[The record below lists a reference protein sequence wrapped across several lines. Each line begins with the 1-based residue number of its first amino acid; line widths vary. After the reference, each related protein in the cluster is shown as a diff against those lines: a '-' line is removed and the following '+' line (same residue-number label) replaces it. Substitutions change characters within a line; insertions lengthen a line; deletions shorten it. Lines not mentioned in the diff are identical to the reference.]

1 MYHYDAPP
9 RVTWGRVRTLAV
21 RTLPA
26 PQSYIIGFFLFLVA
40 AALAVSPLPL
50 VYRSTGILLMMY
62 LTFSVAGMP
71 FVYLTALLAPPVGLL
86 SGDTNWLV
94 MLPIV
99 MASALLGALGLE
111 YAWRYP
117 ALIVSPL
124 LVVLPPIIA
133 YTLSRQEL
141 FAVALPW
148 EPAPTWIGLHAL
160 VALAGMLVA
169 IYLDRH
175 RGTSAKSKK

>member
-1 MYHYDAPP
+1 MRA
-9 RVTWGRVRTLAV
+9 LAI
-21 RTLPA
+21 RILPA
-26 PQSYIIGFFLFLVA
+26 PQSYIIGLFLFLVA

-50 VYRSTGILLMMY
+50 LYRSAGILLMMY

-86 SGDTNWLV
+86 SGDAGWLV

-99 MASALLGALGLE
+99 LTSALLGALGLE

-117 ALIVSPL
+117 ALLVSPL
-124 LVVLPPIIA
+124 LVVLPQFIA

-141 FAVALPW
+141 FKVTLPW
-148 EPAPTWIGLHAL
+148 EPAPTWLGLHAL

-169 IYLDRH
+169 IYLDR
-175 RGTSAKSKK
+175 RRENSVEERTKA

>member
-117 ALIVSPL
+117 ALVSSHPCSWCCRQSSPTRCPAKNCSPSPCPGN
-124 LVVLPPIIA
+124 PP
-133 YTLSRQEL
+133 R
-141 FAVALPW
+141 P
-148 EPAPTWIGLHAL
+148 G
-160 VALAGMLVA
+160 
-169 IYLDRH
+169 
-175 RGTSAKSKK
+175 